1 MKARPADARFPYHRS
16 LDATNSASE
25 NEKHDEPKGDS
36 DVRRRPAP
44 GGVRALSGP
53 AGQVSDAQRLARYL
67 DFARARPELFDN
79 AGAAVRVL
87 LDPAD
92 IAAVERAML
101 DRLLAM
107 GQAPEDAA
115 RQATVG
121 IVFEDPWIFVLR
133 DAVEFPD
140 GSRRTHTRT
149 LNRLGDGAAVLPLLD
164 GRIVLTRQFRHAVR
178 DYVLE
183 IPRGGIE
190 RGQTPEAAARAEL
203 REEIGGV
210 AGELVAL
217 GFLHGSTNLYYNG
230 AHLFFARL
238 ASVGQPQLHE
248 AIVGIERI
256 AAAEF
261 ERLLLEGK
269 IVDSFTVA
277 AFAQARLRKLL

>member
-1 MKARPADARFPYHRS
+1 MSPDP
-16 LDATNSASE
+16 
-25 NEKHDEPKGDS
+25 
-36 DVRRRPAP
+36 
-44 GGVRALSGP
+44 
-53 AGQVSDAQRLARYL
+53 RLARYL
-67 DFARARPELFDN
+67 DFARKRPELFDN
-79 AGAAVRVL
+79 SDAAVRVL
-87 LDPAD
+87 LDPGD
-92 IAAVERAML
+92 IAAVERSMV
-101 DRLLAM
+101 DRLRA
-107 GQAPEDAA
+107 GGVAPDDAE
-115 RQATVG
+115 RRSRVG

-149 LNRLGDGAAVLPLLD
+149 LNHLGDGAAVLPLLD

-190 RGQTPEAAARAEL
+190 RDQTAEDAAHAEL

-210 AGELVAL
+210 AGALVPL

-238 ASVGQPQLHE
+238 ERIGQPQLHE
-248 AIVGIERI
+248 AIVGIEQMTV
-256 AAAEF
+256 AEF
-261 ERLLLEGK
+261 ERRMLDGA